1 MKCIELSEKCRHA
14 DKKKV
19 EKKMKNANKRPAVKH
34 DGVDSIDGE

>member
-1 MKCIELSEKCRHA
+1 MHRIEWKMQARRQ
-14 DKKKV
+14 KKV